1 MSELSNKVEFS
12 NFGTV
17 ISNDLIKMNPDI
29 QWTSNQLCQ
38 LAVDESWNLDEMTE
52 EGYFALKTLF
62 FRMIVPKEHWDDVDY
77 DKFLRIVLD
86 KYHTI
91 LSEDL

>member
-1 MSELSNKVEFS
+1 MLKLNNKVEFS

-17 ISNDLIKMNPDI
+17 IPDDLITVNPDI
-29 QWTSNQLCQ
+29 QWTPNQLCQ
-38 LAVDESWNLDEMTE
+38 LAADESWNLDEMTE

-62 FRMIVPKEHWDDVDY
+62 FRLMVPKEHWNDVDY
-77 DKFLRIVLD
+77 DKFLKIILD